1 MIFQDSRN
9 VPLFPRKN
17 DGSSKKDNIRKSVFP
32 EEGESMSRLFEPL
45 KIKTVTLRNR
55 ICVSPMC
62 QYSTPDG
69 VAGDWHMVHLGSRAV
84 GGAGVVMVEA
94 SAVSPEGR
102 ITPDDLG
109 IWSDRQAEAL
119 APIVSFMKRFGA
131 VCGIQIAHA
140 GRKASTAAPFKGGH
154 PLSSSEGSWQTLGP
168 SAVPFGNYPA
178 PRAME
183 KTDLSKVRNDF
194 REAALRALSARFD
207 ILELHLAH
215 GYLLHSFLSPLSNR
229 RTDKYGGSLE
239 NRMRF
244 PLEVVR
250 SVREIWP
257 ETLPLWVRISSTDWA
272 EGGWD
277 PDMSV
282 ELSRHL
288 KSAGVDVIDASSGG
302 LTPDAVIPLGPGY
315 QTAIAA
321 RIRREVDIPVVAVGM
336 ITDPVQAEHAIL
348 TGQADLV
355 SLAREMLRDPYWP
368 LHAAHRLGQN
378 VAWPAQ
384 YERAKPR

>member
-1 MIFQDSRN
+1 
-9 VPLFPRKN
+9 
-17 DGSSKKDNIRKSVFP
+17 
-32 EEGESMSRLFEPL
+32 MSRLFEPL

-119 APIVSFMKRFGA
+119 APIVSFMQRFGA

-168 SAVPFGNYPA
+168 SAVPFGHYPA
-178 PRAME
+178 PRALE
-183 KTDLSKVRNDF
+183 KTDLDKVKNDF
-194 REAALRALSARFD
+194 RDAARRALSARFE
-207 ILELHLAH
+207 ILEIHLAH

-229 RTDKYGGSLE
+229 RTDEYGGSLE

-250 SVREIWP
+250 TVREIWP

-282 ELSRHL
+282 ELSRRL

-302 LTPDAVIPLGPGY
+302 LTPDAVIPVGPGY

-321 RIRREVDIPVVAVGM
+321 RIRREADIPVVAVGM

>member
-1 MIFQDSRN
+1 MICQDSRN

-32 EEGESMSRLFEPL
+32 EGGESMSRLFEPL

-183 KTDLSKVRNDF
+183 KTDLDKVRNDF

-215 GYLLHSFLSPLSNR
+215 GYLLHNFLSPLSNR
-229 RTDKYGGSLE
+229 RTDEYGGSLE

-250 SVREIWP
+250 TVREVWP

-336 ITDPVQAEHAIL
+336 ITDPVQAEHALL